1 VAEHKALQLDEHL
14 DFQRREW
21 RVQRVGWF
29 ALAAFVVAALTG
41 VFGSGP
47 LSRAVA
53 SAPGLSVDYDRFIRA
68 DVRSRLT
75 IELARPES
83 ATAAQLSI
91 SRSYFDAIDITRMFP
106 EPSTVEVRGGE
117 AILSFERP
125 APGTLPMTVELEF
138 KARRM
143 GRRTATLRS
152 GGGAV
157 AFTQLAYP

>member
-1 VAEHKALQLDEHL
+1 VAEHEALQLDEHL

-29 ALAAFVVAALTG
+29 ALAAFVLAALAG

-53 SAPGLSVDYDRFIRA
+53 TAPGLAVDYERFIRA

-75 IELARPES
+75 IEMARPDS
-83 ATAAQLSI
+83 TTAAQLSI
-91 SRSYFDAIDITRMFP
+91 SRNYFDAINITRIFP
-106 EPSTVEVRGGE
+106 QPSTVELRGGE
-117 AILSFERP
+117 AVLSFERP
-125 APGTLPMTVELEF
+125 EPGTLPMAIELEF

-152 GGGAV
+152 GGATV